1 MCTTHCHRPDR
12 RRVLA
17 TLAGT
22 VSIAALGFSPFPAH
36 ADAAVVDLPPPG
48 PMDACP
54 VCGMIVAKYPEWV
67 ATVLFD
73 DGEAV
78 HFDGAK
84 DFFKYL
90 QDMEKYA
97 PGRSMEQIVGMGV
110 TEYYGLRLVDAQ
122 AARYVIGSDTYGPMG
137 HELIPLQTQVD
148 ADDFQKDHLGKRQVT
163 FDEVTME
170 MLIGL
175 DEGRFE

>member
-1 MCTTHCHRPDR
+1 MCKEHSPRPDR

-17 TLAGT
+17 GLLGT
-22 VSIAALGFSPFPAH
+22 ASATGLGFMPGLAR

-48 PMDACP
+48 PRDACP
-54 VCGMIVAKYPEWV
+54 VCGMIVAKYPEWI
-67 ATVLFD
+67 ATVLYD

-97 PGRSMEQIVGMGV
+97 PGRSKDQIVGMGV
-110 TEYYGLRLVDAQ
+110 TEYYGLQLVDAQ
-122 AARYVIGSDTYGPMG
+122 AAQYVIGSDVYGPMG
-137 HELIPLQTQVD
+137 HEMIPLQTDVD
-148 ADDFQKDHLGKRQVT
+148 TNDFFRDHAGVRKLG
-163 FDEVTME
+163 FDEVTMD
-170 MLIGL
+170 MLVGL
-175 DEGRFE
+175 DKGRFE